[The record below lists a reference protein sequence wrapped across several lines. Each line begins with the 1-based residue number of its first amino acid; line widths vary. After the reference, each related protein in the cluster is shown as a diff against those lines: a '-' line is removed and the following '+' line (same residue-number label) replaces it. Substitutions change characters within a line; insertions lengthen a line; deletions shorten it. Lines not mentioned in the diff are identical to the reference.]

1 MTELFYVVPVAGIIA
16 LIFAFILSSRIEK
29 VDAGTDRMKEIASYI
44 QEGAMAFLTREYR
57 SLAVFMVVLF
67 FALTF
72 LIDWQTAVCFIVG
85 GAILRH
91 HRLFWHAGCYQGQCK
106 DRKRCETGYE

>member
-44 QEGAMAFLTREYR
+44 QEGAMAFDKGVEALQYLWWYCFYANLSYR
-57 SLAVFMVVLF
+57 P
-67 FALTF
+67 
-72 LIDWQTAVCFIVG
+72 QTAVCLQWGYSPPPPV
-85 GAILRH
+85 ILACGLLPRPM
-91 HRLFWHAGCYQGQCK
+91 
-106 DRKRCETGYE
+106 